1 MGVLSSCEP
10 KKLFEYFE
18 WISSVPHGSGNTGP
32 ISELCVEFA
41 KEHGFRY
48 IKDDLNNVVIYKPG
62 TPGYENSDPVILQGH
77 IDMVCAKDD
86 DCDIDMSRDGLRL
99 KTDGEWISAEG
110 TSLGADNGVA
120 VATIMALMDDESVE
134 HPPIEALLTVDEET
148 GMDGAAGF
156 DVSVL
161 KGRRLINMDS
171 EEEGVFTAGCSGG
184 VRVTC
189 SMPIRRQKPNEG
201 DVFVRVSIFGL
212 LGGHSG
218 VDIDKGHASANKLL
232 ARILFDLNER
242 FGIRLAQLEGGKL
255 DNVISSRAEAL
266 IGVNSSKLAEVTA
279 ELSSYDAILKD
290 EFKSSDPGVTVSAAK
305 EEYCETV
312 LTESD
317 KKKLLLALLM
327 LPQGVEEMSFDIE
340 GLVQTSLNLG
350 IIRLREDSFD
360 YSFAVRSSLKSQ
372 KEMLVARVRAIT
384 EHFGGSVILSG
395 DYPGWAFC
403 KDSKLL
409 ELVKAV
415 YKERTGKEGTVS
427 AIHGGLEC
435 GLFIDKIPGLDC
447 ISIGPEL
454 HDVHSTRERLNVPST
469 GRMYE
474 LVKDILKRLK

>member
-1 MGVLSSCEP
+1 MGILSSCEP

-32 ISELCVEFA
+32 ISELCTTFA

-48 IKDDLNNVVIYKPG
+48 IKDDLNNVVIYKQG
-62 TPGYENSDPVILQGH
+62 TPGYENSEPVILQGH

-99 KTDGEWISAEG
+99 KTDGEWVSAEG

-120 VATIMALMDDESVE
+120 VATIMALLDDESVE

-156 DVSVL
+156 DVSHL

-189 SMPIRRQKPNEG
+189 SMPVTRQKSTEG
-201 DVFVRVSIFGL
+201 EAFVRISIFGL

-218 VDIDKGHASANKLL
+218 VDIDKGHASANKLM
-232 ARILFDLNER
+232 ARMLFDLNEKI
-242 FGIRLAQLEGGKL
+242 GISLAQLDGGKL

-266 IGVNSSKLAEVTA
+266 IGVNTSKLAEVNDMVF
-279 ELSSYDAILKD
+279 SYDAVFKR
-290 EFKSSDPGVTVSAAK
+290 EFKSSDPGVTVAVSE
-305 EEYCETV
+305 EEYCGAV

-360 YSFAVRSSLKSQ
+360 FSFAVRSALKSQ
-372 KEMLVARVRAIT
+372 KEMLVTRVRAIA
-384 EHFGGSVILSG
+384 EHFGAEVVLSG

-409 ELVKAV
+409 ELVKTV
-415 YKERTGKEGTVS
+415 YKEKTGKEGVVS

-435 GLFIDKIPGLDC
+435 GLFIDKMPGLDC